1 MIVVKRM
8 ADRRRL
14 RVPRF
19 RIGGWG
25 DVMRFDENLK
35 YDEVYEH
42 GAILLTAL
50 AYPQQSEP
58 TRSLQLYLSL
68 CGKALWLKHLAE
80 PDDWTPITVK
90 PQYVFRDSKSID
102 RDVGFV
108 VKRVRERMV
117 AGRMAIPYFRQAALG
132 RLPPLPEDGQRLS
145 LNQMAEFVLDDIG
158 QAETGNVEQR
168 IWAPSRPVI
177 HLATAAAI
185 VGQQLR
191 QSGYPLALESLLFH
205 RWLVEAVARLAEEL
219 EALIAKDPKFPV
231 RPEQLIR
238 FRLG

>member
-108 VKRVRERMV
+108 DKRVRERMV

-132 RLPPLPEDGQRLS
+132 RLPPLPKDVQRLS